1 MKDLK
6 IKGVIIPNDD
16 KWIYDLFE
24 IDATCPS
31 DVENALNQANGED
44 VRVIVSSG
52 GGDVQAGNDIRFLLK
67 DYKGNLKIH
76 NTSIA
81 ASAAAV
87 ICSVEG
93 RECTAEPTA
102 MFMWHNVASYAQGD
116 YNAMD
121 KASSALKAANKSLV
135 QGLVN
140 KTGKSEEECLE
151 IMNKETWYS
160 AKDALEIGLID
171 GIADMGNESSTRLV
185 ANFNSGM
192 LPLALVNKM
201 KSEKQQEK
209 LNDKLK
215 LENQLKFLK
224 LKGEIS

>member
-16 KWIYDLFE
+16 KWIYDLFDYE
-24 IDATCPS
+24 STCPN
-31 DVENALNQANGED
+31 DVENFLNQANGED

-52 GGDVQAGNDIRFLLK
+52 GGDVMAGNDIRFLLK

-102 MFMWHNVASYAQGD
+102 MFMWHNVATYAEGD

-121 KASSALKAANKSLV
+121 KTSNVLKVANRAIV

-140 KTGKSEEECLE
+140 KTGKSESECLE
-151 IMNKETWYS
+151 IMNKETWYT
-160 AKDALEIGLID
+160 AKDA
-171 GIADMGNESSTRLV
+171 
-185 ANFNSGM
+185 F
-192 LPLALVNKM
+192 K
-201 KSEKQQEK
+201 
-209 LNDKLK
+209 
-215 LENQLKFLK
+215 
-224 LKGEIS
+224 